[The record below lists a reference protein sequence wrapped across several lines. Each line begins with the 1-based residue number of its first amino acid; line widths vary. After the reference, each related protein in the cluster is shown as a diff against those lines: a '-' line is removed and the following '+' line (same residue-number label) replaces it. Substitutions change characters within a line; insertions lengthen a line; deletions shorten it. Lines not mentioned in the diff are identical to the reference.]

1 MFNAELKQQLLAN
14 RKVVEADLVRSVSE
28 RVKESYVQDI
38 LPVEGIDGLNLREC
52 DSGVCLGLSYEGDV
66 SFDEIVDKAAKA
78 LKIDVAQISLDFED
92 FGSRLEDELKV
103 SVPETCVVSG
113 GFVGYPMD
121 MLKFDFDAA
130 KAFDVLIAELDA
142 GSFDSSLAYIDDNP
156 TVFDSLMEF
165 GETSY
170 SIKSDLSGVSIVEVL
185 TDASPFNELTLLD
198 LAMAKVAV
206 VPDKDTVSLIKDL
219 KEKTGEAF
227 DVIYSTDFW
236 VDKIEQEHLYT
247 GTVEAPDFEDKK
259 EVKSYKGNFRL
270 KAEEDKKE
278 DDEDSEGTI
287 NAWELLKKFDAEGFT
302 FDPES
307 VALNVYNEHGEAP
320 QPGEDVWYSELF
332 IRVEDKKTGQT
343 PVLDLDV
350 VDTLKDLV
358 PNADN
363 VSLESGVFSF
373 ISEEGVEWKLSTKR
387 VESHKLVKSE
397 VKYSTLAV
405 IEGFLESDI
414 QEAIDGLSY
423 EPVAGDLPFSQGYA
437 VKAFLE
443 AYDLPAPFEVS
454 LHGTIER
461 GAEEE
466 ETNGFYGIKCKF
478 KNGVAEYYLIDLG
491 TKIVP
496 AGQKFTEKVDGYKRD
511 AFVVQSSL
519 SRSTISGVLPFEV
532 AGFVAADKS
541 YKNIMSFS
549 KNMSVFADSVLA
561 TVFKTPVGYVVAEK
575 MPNGFAW
582 EVYKVDESGAK
593 SFKDALTKGE

>member
-14 RKVVEADLVRSVSE
+14 RKVIEADLMRSVSE

-52 DSGVCLGLSYEGDV
+52 DSGVCLGLSYEGEV

-92 FGSRLEDELKV
+92 FGSRLEEELKV
-103 SVPETCVVSG
+103 SIPETCVVSG

-142 GSFDSSLAYIDDNP
+142 GSLDSSIAYIDDNP
-156 TVFDSLMEF
+156 AAFDSLMEF

-185 TDASPFNELTLLD
+185 TDASPFNELPLLD
-198 LAMAKVAV
+198 LAMAKASVL
-206 VPDKDTVSLIKDL
+206 PDKETEGLIKSL
-219 KEKTGEAF
+219 KETASESF
-227 DVIYSTDFW
+227 SLVYSTDFW
-236 VDKIEQEHLYT
+236 VDKIEQENLYT

-270 KAEEDKKE
+270 KAEEEEKE

-307 VALNVYNEHGEAP
+307 VALNVYNEHGETLE
-320 QPGEDVWYSELF
+320 PGDSPWYSELF
-332 IRVEDKKTGQT
+332 ISVKDKSDTV
-343 PVLDLDV
+343 PVLDKDALDV
-350 VDTLKDLV
+350 FKGLV
-358 PNADN
+358 SGADN
-363 VSLESGVFSF
+363 VSVAEDGVFSF
-373 ISEEGVEWKLSTKR
+373 ISEEGVGWKLSTKR
-387 VESHKLVKSE
+387 VESHKLVKSD

-405 IEGFLESDI
+405 KEGFLESDI
-414 QEAIDGLSY
+414 QEAIDNLNY
-423 EPVAGDLPFSQGYA
+423 EPVVGDLPFSQGYA
-437 VKAFLE
+437 IKAFLN

-454 LHGTIER
+454 LHGTVER
-461 GAEEE
+461 GTEEE
-466 ETNGFYGIKCKF
+466 DVNGFYGIKCKF

-519 SRSTISGVLPFEV
+519 SRSTISGVFPFEV

-549 KNMSVFADSVLA
+549 KSMSVFADSVLA

-593 SFKDALTKGE
+593 SFKDAVIKGE